1 MILALFLA
9 LVVLNL
15 VDAWLTLRI
24 LAKGGVEINP
34 LMRWLMERL
43 EPTPALLG
51 SKAAMLVLVWYYS
64 NELGNYMVGLV
75 GLYLAVVVRNYQVFR
90 GMRGE

>member
-1 MILALFLA
+1 MALFGV

-24 LAKGGVEINP
+24 LAKGGVEVNP
-34 LMRWLMERL
+34 LMRWLMERV

>member
-1 MILALFLA
+1 
-9 LVVLNL
+9 
-15 VDAWLTLRI
+15 
-24 LAKGGVEINP
+24 
-34 LMRWLMERL
+34 
-43 EPTPALLG
+43 
-51 SKAAMLVLVWYYS
+51 MLVLVWYYS

>member
-1 MILALFLA
+1 MALFGV

>member
-1 MILALFLA
+1 MALFGV

-64 NELGNYMVGLV
+64 NELGPYMAALV

>member
-1 MILALFLA
+1 MALFGV

-64 NELGNYMVGLV
+64 NELGNYMVVLV

>member
-9 LVVLNL
+9 LVILNL

-64 NELGNYMVGLV
+64 NELGNYMVVLV

>member
-1 MILALFLA
+1 MALFGV

-34 LMRWLMERL
+34 LMRWLM
-43 EPTPALLG
+43 
-51 SKAAMLVLVWYYS
+51 
-64 NELGNYMVGLV
+64 
-75 GLYLAVVVRNYQVFR
+75 
-90 GMRGE
+90 

>member
-64 NELGNYMVGLV
+64 NELGNYMVVLV